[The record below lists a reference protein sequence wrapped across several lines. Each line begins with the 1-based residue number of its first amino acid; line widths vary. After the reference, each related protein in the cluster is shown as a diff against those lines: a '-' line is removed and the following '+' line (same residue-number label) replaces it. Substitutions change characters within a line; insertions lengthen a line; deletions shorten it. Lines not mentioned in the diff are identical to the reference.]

1 MHCNRG
7 VGERN
12 PNVNVGEHSHSGIQL
27 PALTQFQ
34 KGNKQMIS
42 MDLHIK
48 GTVHR
53 TIQEH
58 STTV

>member
-12 PNVNVGEHSHSGIQL
+12 PNVNVGEHSHSGIQYNTIQF

-34 KGNKQMIS
+34 KGNQQTIN
-42 MDLHIK
+42 MDLSVT

-53 TIQEH
+53 TI
-58 STTV
+58 